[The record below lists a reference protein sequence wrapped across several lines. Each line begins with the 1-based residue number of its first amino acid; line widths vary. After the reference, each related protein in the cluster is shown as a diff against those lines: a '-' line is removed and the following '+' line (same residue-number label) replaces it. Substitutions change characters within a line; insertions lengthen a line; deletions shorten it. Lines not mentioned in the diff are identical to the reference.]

1 MSAKPLAWISLG
13 ALAELEAPMTKP
25 RILMVA
31 LFLITTAAPG
41 QTSRRREA
49 PPPADAVSVDSIVA
63 ALYGSVSHAP
73 EGSPD
78 FDRMRAIFL
87 YVGMFVPPVRPGQE
101 ITGSDVDGF
110 VSRFEKSAA
119 ARKEKGEAAQGFF
132 EREIARKAD
141 CFGNICQVFST
152 YESRHTPSDA
162 KPFERGVNSIQ
173 LVHDDKRWWIASVA
187 WDAEKPDKPIP
198 PQYLPSAKP

>member
-1 MSAKPLAWISLG
+1 MTRSRSLIAVTLLLMAGLSSA
-13 ALAELEAPMTKP
+13 
-25 RILMVA
+25 
-31 LFLITTAAPG
+31 

-49 PPPADAVSVDSIVA
+49 PPPADAASVDTIVA
-63 ALYGSVSHAP
+63 ALYGSVSHGPDA
-73 EGSPD
+73 SPD
-78 FDRMRAIFL
+78 FERMRSIFL

-110 VSRFEKSAA
+110 VSRFERGAA

-141 CFGNICQVFST
+141 CFGNVCQVFST
-152 YESRHTPSDA
+152 YESRHTASDA

-173 LVHDDKRWWIASVA
+173 LVNDGKRWWIASVA

-198 PQYLPSAKP
+198 SQYLPSTKS

>member
-1 MSAKPLAWISLG
+1 MMRSRCLIAAALLFAAGLASAQNP
-13 ALAELEAPMTKP
+13 
-25 RILMVA
+25 
-31 LFLITTAAPG
+31 
-41 QTSRRREA
+41 RRREA
-49 PPPADAVSVDSIVA
+49 PAPADALSVDSIVA

-73 EGSPD
+73 DASPD

-110 VSRFEKSAA
+110 VSRFEKGAA

-132 EREIARKAD
+132 EREIARRTD
-141 CFGNICQVFST
+141 CFSNLCQVFST
-152 YESRHTPSDA
+152 YESRHTASDA

-173 LVHDDKRWWIASVA
+173 LVNDGKRWWIASVA

-198 PQYLPSAKP
+198 PQYLPAAKP

>member
-1 MSAKPLAWISLG
+1 MTESRTLIAGLLLVAGLASA
-13 ALAELEAPMTKP
+13 
-25 RILMVA
+25 
-31 LFLITTAAPG
+31 
-41 QTSRRREA
+41 QTPRRREA
-49 PPPADAVSVDSIVA
+49 PPPADAASVDTIVA
-63 ALYGSVSHAP
+63 ALYGSVSHAADVA
-73 EGSPD
+73 PD

-87 YVGMFVPPVRPGQE
+87 YVGMLVPPVRPGQE

-110 VSRFEKSAA
+110 VSRYERTAA

-141 CFGNICQVFST
+141 CFANVCQVFST
-152 YESRHTPSDA
+152 YESRHTASDA

-173 LVHDDKRWWIASVA
+173 LVNDGKRWWIASVA
-187 WDAEKPDKPIP
+187 WDTEKPDKPIP